1 MLKSNILKKLGL
13 KHENLSESDIEQIFN
28 IFIKKIVSAL
38 KDDKNVELR
47 GFGTLKKKINK
58 AKQVRKQKT
67 NKKLVNVR
75 IFGQEYP
82 IRASSNEEYIK
93 EVASYVDK
101 KMHEVQR
108 SVPSSMNASKIAIL
122 AAMNISDELFGAR
135 RGEYSFKGEVESK
148 VKSLIERIEEIT
160 D

>member
-1 MLKSNILKKLGL
+1 M
-13 KHENLSESDIEQIFN
+13 ES
-28 IFIKKIVSAL
+28 
-38 KDDKNVELR
+38 
-47 GFGTLKKKINK
+47 
-58 AKQVRKQKT
+58 
-67 NKKLVNVR
+67 NKKLVNVS
-75 IFGQEYP
+75 ILGQEYP
-82 IRASSNEEYIK
+82 IRASSNEDYIK

>member
-1 MLKSNILKKLGL
+1 MQKGRVSTGGKYFPKGPDGAKEIL
-13 KHENLSESDIEQIFN
+13 H
-28 IFIKKIVSAL
+28 AL
-38 KDDKNVELR
+38 KNGQHLAMLVD
-47 GFGTLKKKINK
+47 
-58 AKQVRKQKT
+58 QKM
-67 NKKLVNVR
+67 N
-75 IFGQEYP
+75 
-82 IRASSNEEYIK
+82 
-93 EVASYVDK
+93 
-101 KMHEVQR
+101 EVQR

>member
-1 MLKSNILKKLGL
+1 M
-13 KHENLSESDIEQIFN
+13 ES
-28 IFIKKIVSAL
+28 
-38 KDDKNVELR
+38 
-47 GFGTLKKKINK
+47 
-58 AKQVRKQKT
+58 

-82 IRASSNEEYIK
+82 IKASSNEEYIR

-101 KMHEVQR
+101 KMHEVQK
-108 SVPSSMNASKIAIL
+108 SIPTSMNASKIAIL

-148 VKSLIERIEEIT
+148 IKSLVERIEEIT
-160 D
+160 E

>member
-1 MLKSNILKKLGL
+1 M
-13 KHENLSESDIEQIFN
+13 ES
-28 IFIKKIVSAL
+28 
-38 KDDKNVELR
+38 
-47 GFGTLKKKINK
+47 
-58 AKQVRKQKT
+58 

-82 IRASSNEEYIK
+82 IWASSYEDYIK
-93 EVASYVDK
+93 EVAAYVDK

>member
-1 MLKSNILKKLGL
+1 M
-13 KHENLSESDIEQIFN
+13 ES
-28 IFIKKIVSAL
+28 
-38 KDDKNVELR
+38 
-47 GFGTLKKKINK
+47 
-58 AKQVRKQKT
+58 

-82 IRASSNEEYIK
+82 IRASSNEECIK

>member
-1 MLKSNILKKLGL
+1 M
-13 KHENLSESDIEQIFN
+13 EAD
-28 IFIKKIVSAL
+28 
-38 KDDKNVELR
+38 
-47 GFGTLKKKINK
+47 
-58 AKQVRKQKT
+58 
-67 NKKLVNVR
+67 KKLVKVR
-75 IFGQEYP
+75 IFGQEYQ
-82 IRASSNEEYIK
+82 IRASSNEDYIK
-93 EVASYVDK
+93 EVAAYVDQ
-101 KMHEVQR
+101 KMNEVQR

>member
-1 MLKSNILKKLGL
+1 M
-13 KHENLSESDIEQIFN
+13 ES
-28 IFIKKIVSAL
+28 
-38 KDDKNVELR
+38 
-47 GFGTLKKKINK
+47 
-58 AKQVRKQKT
+58 

-82 IRASSNEEYIK
+82 IRASSNEAYIK
-93 EVASYVDK
+93 EVAAYVDK

>member
-1 MLKSNILKKLGL
+1 M
-13 KHENLSESDIEQIFN
+13 ES
-28 IFIKKIVSAL
+28 
-38 KDDKNVELR
+38 
-47 GFGTLKKKINK
+47 
-58 AKQVRKQKT
+58 

-82 IRASSNEEYIK
+82 IKASSNESYIK
-93 EVASYVDK
+93 EVAAYVDK
-101 KMHEVQR
+101 KMNEVQR

-148 VKSLIERIEEIT
+148 IKSLIERIEEIT

>member
-1 MLKSNILKKLGL
+1 M
-13 KHENLSESDIEQIFN
+13 ES
-28 IFIKKIVSAL
+28 
-38 KDDKNVELR
+38 
-47 GFGTLKKKINK
+47 
-58 AKQVRKQKT
+58 

-82 IRASSNEEYIK
+82 IRASSNEDYIK

-122 AAMNISDELFGAR
+122 AAMNL
-135 RGEYSFKGEVESK
+135 
-148 VKSLIERIEEIT
+148 SLIHI
-160 D
+160 

>member
-1 MLKSNILKKLGL
+1 M
-13 KHENLSESDIEQIFN
+13 ES
-28 IFIKKIVSAL
+28 
-38 KDDKNVELR
+38 
-47 GFGTLKKKINK
+47 
-58 AKQVRKQKT
+58 

-82 IRASSNEEYIK
+82 IRASSNEDYIK
-93 EVASYVDK
+93 EVAAYVDK

-135 RGEYSFKGEVESK
+135 RGEYSFKVEVESK

>member
-1 MLKSNILKKLGL
+1 M
-13 KHENLSESDIEQIFN
+13 ES
-28 IFIKKIVSAL
+28 
-38 KDDKNVELR
+38 
-47 GFGTLKKKINK
+47 
-58 AKQVRKQKT
+58 

-82 IRASSNEEYIK
+82 IRASSNEEYIR

-101 KMHEVQR
+101 KMHEVQK

-122 AAMNISDELFGAR
+122 AAMNISDVLFSAR
-135 RGEYSFKGEVESK
+135 RGDDSFKGEVESK

-160 D
+160 E

>member
-1 MLKSNILKKLGL
+1 MSISTISSKFIPDILDKWVLYKKGEYSIWISGNNTEE
-13 KHENLSESDIEQIFN
+13 KFN
-28 IFIKKIVSAL
+28 YLVEKLVST
-38 KDDKNVELR
+38 KN
-47 GFGTLKKKINK
+47 INK
-58 AKQVRKQKT
+58 
-67 NKKLVNVR
+67 N
-75 IFGQEYP
+75 
-82 IRASSNEEYIK
+82 YIK
-93 EVASYVDK
+93 EVAAYVDK

-148 VKSLIERIEEIT
+148 IKSLIERIEEIT

>member
-1 MLKSNILKKLGL
+1 M
-13 KHENLSESDIEQIFN
+13 ES
-28 IFIKKIVSAL
+28 
-38 KDDKNVELR
+38 
-47 GFGTLKKKINK
+47 
-58 AKQVRKQKT
+58 

-82 IRASSNEEYIK
+82 IRASSNEEYSK
-93 EVASYVDK
+93 EVAAYVDK

-108 SVPSSMNASKIAIL
+108 SVPSYMNASKIAIL

>member
-1 MLKSNILKKLGL
+1 M
-13 KHENLSESDIEQIFN
+13 ES
-28 IFIKKIVSAL
+28 
-38 KDDKNVELR
+38 
-47 GFGTLKKKINK
+47 
-58 AKQVRKQKT
+58 

-75 IFGQEYP
+75 IFGQEYL
-82 IRASSNEEYIK
+82 IRASSNEDYIK
-93 EVASYVDK
+93 EVAAYVDK

>member
-1 MLKSNILKKLGL
+1 M
-13 KHENLSESDIEQIFN
+13 ES
-28 IFIKKIVSAL
+28 
-38 KDDKNVELR
+38 
-47 GFGTLKKKINK
+47 
-58 AKQVRKQKT
+58 

-82 IRASSNEEYIK
+82 IRASSNEDYIK
-93 EVASYVDK
+93 EVAAYVDK

-135 RGEYSFKGEVESK
+135 RGEYS
-148 VKSLIERIEEIT
+148 LIERIEEIT

>member
-1 MLKSNILKKLGL
+1 M
-13 KHENLSESDIEQIFN
+13 ES
-28 IFIKKIVSAL
+28 
-38 KDDKNVELR
+38 
-47 GFGTLKKKINK
+47 
-58 AKQVRKQKT
+58 

-82 IRASSNEEYIK
+82 IRASSNEDYIK
-93 EVASYVDK
+93 EVAAYVDK

-135 RGEYSFKGEVESK
+135 RGEYSLK
-148 VKSLIERIEEIT
+148 VKLSPK
-160 D
+160 

>member
-1 MLKSNILKKLGL
+1 M
-13 KHENLSESDIEQIFN
+13 ES
-28 IFIKKIVSAL
+28 
-38 KDDKNVELR
+38 
-47 GFGTLKKKINK
+47 
-58 AKQVRKQKT
+58 

-82 IRASSNEEYIK
+82 IRASSNEENIK